1 MQDFDPSADHYA
13 NVRSRARAR
22 ARMRPLA
29 GPLKR
34 SLARSPIAQMNRA
47 VQESLLQTGDDGFEN
62 PTIVL
67 FAAWPCDLDVD
78 FKLAAPLATTVE
90 VSYAGGRLVSLVVDP
105 PDRASAV
112 KWAGCVPNGEP

>member
-1 MQDFDPSADHYA
+1 
-13 NVRSRARAR
+13 
-22 ARMRPLA
+22 MRPLA
-29 GPLKR
+29 GPLNR
-34 SLARSPIAQMNRA
+34 SLTRQLRRSPIAQMNRA

-90 VSYAGGRLVSLVVDP
+90 VSFAGGKLVSLVVTP
-105 PDRASAV
+105 ASRASAV
-112 KWAGCVPNGEP
+112 KWANCVSNN